1 MADWGWVV
9 ATLFTARIFAL
20 TQAVEIRPTKLP
32 IDLVGVIVNS
42 HSPEK
47 SVCLLRR
54 TAPDKTEET
63 ARPGDRVFR
72 VANILAV
79 ESQKVVLKN
88 LATGELEDLS
98 FWKTTPPEPIRRPQ
112 SVPPPVIAAVA
123 PREIVIDVP
132 KETVEY
138 FKANL
143 KDVLN
148 SAFAA
153 PRMREESGKSVID
166 GFEIS
171 RIKKGG
177 IVSQLGI
184 LDGDVVVEAN
194 GVKLDSLD
202 KVLALYRQSQEAARV
217 DLVVLRGGR
226 RMTISFRQK

>member
-9 ATLFTARIFAL
+9 TTLLTARFFTLAP
-20 TQAVEIRPTKLP
+20 AVEIRPTKLP

-54 TAPDKTEET
+54 TAPDKAEET
-63 ARPGDRVFR
+63 ARPGDCIFQ

-88 LATGELEDLS
+88 LATGDLEQLS
-98 FWKTTPPEPIRRPQ
+98 FWKTAPPEPMPRLQ
-112 SVPPPVIAAVA
+112 SVPSPVIAAVA
-123 PREIVIDVP
+123 PREIVMDIP
-132 KETVEY
+132 KEIVEH
-138 FKANL
+138 FEANL
-143 KDVLN
+143 NDVLN

-153 PRMREESGKSVID
+153 PRTRVESGKSVID

-184 LDGDVVVEAN
+184 LEGDVVVEAN

-202 KVLALYRQSQEAARV
+202 KVLTLYRQSQEAARV

-226 RMTISFRQK
+226 RTTISFRQK